1 MAQGT
6 TKGVPIDID
15 PLLAADSDLLVPSQK
30 AIKTYADTKVPKT
43 RTITING
50 TTQNLNSNISYT
62 IASGGARIIVPVT
75 ADITGGTAAGT
86 DYVYLVNQTTLVTVT
101 LPPASSNTNSYT
113 IKKIGTGQVNIAT
126 TAGTIDSSA
135 SPITINVQNVSVT
148 LVTDGT
154 NWFII

>member
-15 PLLAADSDLLVPSQK
+15 PTLVADSDLLVPSQK
-30 AIKTYADTKVPKT
+30 AIKTYADTKVPQV

-50 TTQNLNSNISYT
+50 TTQNLSSDISFT
-62 IASGGARIIVPVT
+62 VASGGARVIASVT

-101 LPPASSNTNSYT
+101 LPAASGNTNSYT
-113 IKKIGTGQVNIAT
+113 IKKIGTGQVNVAT
-126 TAGTIDSSA
+126 TSGTIDGSA
-135 SPITINVQNVSVT
+135 SPITINVQNVSLT
-148 LVTDGT
+148 IVTDGT